1 MLFAD
6 RRSLYASF
14 MRSAIIIDETLP
26 TGLLANAVACIVTGL
41 FNGEPEALGP
51 SIDGDGCTF
60 IPITKIAILVFKKGE
75 SGFSSFL
82 DRAKALNLKYMLFT
96 KEGQS
101 TVSYEEYIQRVQGKK
116 PEELTVIGLGVIGED
131 AAVKEFSKGLT
142 LLR

>member
-1 MLFAD
+1 
-6 RRSLYASF
+6 
-14 MRSAIIIDETLP
+14 MRSAIVIDETLP

-41 FNGEPEALGP
+41 FNGEPAALGP

-60 IPITKIAILVFKKGE
+60 IPITKIAILVFKRGE
-75 SGFSSFL
+75 QTFASFL
-82 DRAKALNLKYMLFT
+82 NRAKGLNLKYMLFT

-101 TVSYEEYIQRVQGKK
+101 TVNYEEYIERVRGKK

-131 AAVKEFSKGLT
+131 AAVKDFSKGLS